1 MTMNESRQASDLPV
15 VQRVAA
21 VLWPSFITAG
31 VATTFFFAFLDPL
44 DLLGCQGEP
53 PFSRLAAY
61 SIGFFLF
68 WLLTAT
74 SSLLT
79 AYFLRPVKV
88 AGSRV

>member
-1 MTMNESRQASDLPV
+1 MNNLVQSSDVPR

-21 VLWPSFITAG
+21 VLWPSFIMAG

-53 PFSRLAAY
+53 PFGRHAAY

-68 WLLTAT
+68 WLLTAG

-79 AYFLRPVKV
+79 AYFLKPVGLV
-88 AGSRV
+88 GTRA